1 MRTCITRLS
10 RYLWHRDKATPTSS
24 HFVRICLNC
33 EMDIVRSHGNRTR
46 DFSIA
51 EKKKTRFKMAYAL
64 REQLAITFPKPI
76 FHQILINRL

>member
-33 EMDIVRSHGNRTR
+33 EMDIVRIGRTEIGR
-46 DFSIA
+46 AISPSL
-51 EKKKTRFKMAYAL
+51 KKK
-64 REQLAITFPKPI
+64 
-76 FHQILINRL
+76 N